1 MRSYGRQEDGKRDRG
16 EGSMSEQEL
25 DTELIEC
32 EICKKVLNGK
42 SLWVVLDDD
51 ETEPKTICED
61 CQQLRRI
68 KNEKPN

>member
-1 MRSYGRQEDGKRDRG
+1 
-16 EGSMSEQEL
+16 MSEQEL

-42 SLWVVLDDD
+42 SLWVVSDFND
-51 ETEPKTICED
+51 EPMTICEE
-61 CQQLRRI
+61 CQQLRRV

>member
-1 MRSYGRQEDGKRDRG
+1 
-16 EGSMSEQEL
+16 MSEQEL